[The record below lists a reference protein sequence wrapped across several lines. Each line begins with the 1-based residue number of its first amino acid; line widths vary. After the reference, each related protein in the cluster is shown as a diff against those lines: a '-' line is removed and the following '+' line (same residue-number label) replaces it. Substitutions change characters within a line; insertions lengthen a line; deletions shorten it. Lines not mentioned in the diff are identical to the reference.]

1 MISFMISVVAP
12 KFHEIRGLP
21 SGTGFQES
29 SWIRRGLFPGGCAQD
44 VAGEIAGGPARSG
57 ARPRTAFAVSIAT
70 ATWLA
75 IAPLPGRRGRGSVPG
90 WAECSTSIS
99 STLATPSTMA
109 WCNLRNTT
117 VPFGTPRPPR

>member
-75 IAPLPGRRGRGSVPG
+75 IIRITSAAVNRPSYTMHSATCIGCSGRSH
-90 WAECSTSIS
+90 S
-99 STLATPSTMA
+99 
-109 WCNLRNTT
+109 RNTES
-117 VPFGTPRPPR
+117 